1 MTKTKVRQAEFTK
14 WLGPL
19 LNALRDLGGS
29 GRPKEAIEKI
39 AKNLNIPDNILEEI
53 MKSGTPRFANQV
65 AWARQYLVWEGLL
78 EDNTRGIWTLT
89 EKGRNTKLTDEQ
101 ARQIFLK
108 WVDIHQKARK
118 DKSRTEI
125 IIEQEEEEP
134 ENVEHTYTPSLLEVL
149 QSVSPKGFENIC
161 KRLLREHGFEN
172 VEVTGGSHDGGI
184 DGYGTLELNP
194 FVTIKVLFQCKRYK
208 GTVSRA
214 QVGDFRNAM
223 FGRAEKGIIMTT
235 GTFSEDAK
243 REASRD
249 GAPPVELIDG
259 QKLVHLFEEKQLGV
273 KPKTVYDV
281 DLKFFE
287 PFMDRN
293 TIQNGI

>member
-1 MTKTKVRQAEFTK
+1 MTKAKVRQAEFTK
-14 WLGPL
+14 WFGPL
-19 LNALRDLGGS
+19 LDALRDLGGS
-29 GRPKEAIEKI
+29 GRPKEATDRV
-39 AKNLNIPDNILEEI
+39 AKNLNVPDSVREEV
-53 MKSGTPRFANQV
+53 MKSGTPRFQNQV

-89 EKGRNTKLTDEQ
+89 DKGRNAKLTDDQ
-101 ARQIFLK
+101 SRQIFLK
-108 WVDIHQKARK
+108 WVDIFQKARK
-118 DKSRTEI
+118 DKSKAEI
-125 IIEQEEEEP
+125 ITEQEEEEP
-134 ENVEHTYTPSLLEVL
+134 DSVEYSYTPGLLEIL
-149 QSVSPKGFENIC
+149 QRVTPSGFENIC

-208 GTVSRA
+208 GTVSRS

-223 FGRAEKGIIMTT
+223 FGRAEKGIILTT

-259 QKLVHLFEEKQLGV
+259 QKLVHLFEAIELGV
-273 KPKTVYDV
+273 KAKKIYEV

-287 PFMDRN
+287 PYMEKKL
-293 TIQNGI
+293 

>member
-1 MTKTKVRQAEFTK
+1 MAKGKIRQAEFTK

-19 LNALRDLGGS
+19 LDVLRELGGS
-29 GRPKEAIEKI
+29 GRPKEVVERI
-39 AKNLNIPDNILEEI
+39 AKNLNISDEILEEI
-53 MKSGTPRFANQV
+53 MKSGTPRFTNQV

-78 EDNTRGIWTLT
+78 EDNTRGIWS
-89 EKGRNTKLTDEQ
+89 LTDRGRTTNLSNEQ
-101 ARQIFLK
+101 GHQIFLK
-108 WVDIHQKARK
+108 WVDIYQKARK
-118 DKSRTEI
+118 DKSKAEI
-125 IIEQEEEEP
+125 ITEQEEEQP
-134 ENVEHTYTPSLLEVL
+134 SNVEHIYTPGLLEVL
-149 QSVSPKGFENIC
+149 QSVTPSGFENIC
-161 KRLLREHGFEN
+161 KRLLREHGFDN

-214 QVGDFRNAM
+214 HVGDFRNAM
-223 FGRAEKGIIMTT
+223 IGRAEKGIILTT

-259 QKLVHLFEEKQLGV
+259 QKLVQLFEAKQLGV

-287 PFMDRN
+287 PFMDKKL
-293 TIQNGI
+293 